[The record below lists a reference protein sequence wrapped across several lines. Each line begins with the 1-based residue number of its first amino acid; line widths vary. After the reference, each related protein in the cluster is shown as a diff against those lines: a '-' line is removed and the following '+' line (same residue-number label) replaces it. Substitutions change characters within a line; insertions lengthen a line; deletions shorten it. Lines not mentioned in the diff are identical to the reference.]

1 MKNCCFDVPSLMNAP
16 KSGTAAAA
24 AAAESFF
31 GAILAISGCFT
42 QIQDEM
48 FARAIE
54 LTTLFE
60 L

>member
-1 MKNCCFDVPSLMNAP
+1 MKNRCFDVPSLMNAP
-16 KSGTAAAA
+16 KSGTAAA